1 MIDVIIPAY
10 NAHETIIRTLASI
23 AMQLNRK
30 EVQVTIVNDGGRD
43 YHELVDTF
51 SNILNVKEISYDENR
66 GPGYARQFGLDNTK
80 GDYITFIDADDTFMD
95 ALSLI
100 NLSKP
105 LKDTDTKMVVSP
117 FAEVSK
123 DNQYN
128 VIQPNFVW
136 VFGKM
141 YRRTFLDEH
150 HIQFTDSRANEDVGF
165 NKICSLLAPE
175 KITAINMI
183 TYLWHFNQASITR
196 RGQSEYEFGICTPG
210 FIYNLHNAY
219 DVALKEGANME
230 LLAENMLETAFSCYI
245 YYNIALAKDIP
256 YAKEIEQLSRKY
268 YLAYYNKCLPYISEE
283 KYKIIYTQ
291 SYNSKMVHTMGIIF
305 KITLEDFIKLMLDED
320 KKDDVIDYKETE
332 IRILKEIEEKNNK

>member
-10 NAHETIIRTLASI
+10 NAHETIIRTLSSI
-23 AMQLNRK
+23 AMQLNRD

-43 YHELVDTF
+43 YHELINIF
-51 SNILNVKEISYDENR
+51 SNILNIKEISYEENR

-80 GDYITFIDADDTFMD
+80 GDYVTFIDADDTFMD

-165 NKICSLLAPE
+165 NKICSLLAPN

-245 YYNIALAKDIP
+245 YYNIALAKNIP

-268 YLAYYNKCLPYISEE
+268 YLAYYEKCLPYISEE
-283 KYKIIYTQ
+283 KYKLIYTQ

-305 KITLEDFIKLMLDED
+305 KITLEDFIKLMLDEN
-320 KKDDVIDYKETE
+320 KKDDIIDYKETE
-332 IRILKEIEEKNNK
+332 IRILKEIDEKNQ

>member
-43 YHELVDTF
+43 YHELINTF
-51 SNILNVKEISYDENR
+51 SNLLNIKEISYEENK

-105 LKDTDTKMVVSP
+105 LKDTDAKMVVSP
-117 FAEVSK
+117 FAEISK
-123 DNQYN
+123 DNQYH

-150 HIQFTDSRANEDVGF
+150 KIRFTDSRANEDVGF
-165 NKICSLLAPE
+165 NKICSLLAPN

-219 DVALKEGANME
+219 DVALKEGVNME

-245 YYNIALAKDIP
+245 YYNIALAKNIP

-268 YLAYYNKCLPYISEE
+268 YLAYYKKCLPYISDE

-291 SYNSKMVHTMGIIF
+291 SYNSKAIHTMGIIF
-305 KITLEDFIKLMLDED
+305 KITLDDFIQLMLDES
-320 KKDDVIDYKETE
+320 KKDDIIDYKETE
-332 IRILKEIEEKNNK
+332 IRILKEIQEKGDL

>member
-43 YHELVDTF
+43 YHELVNTF
-51 SNILNVKEISYDENR
+51 SNILNIKEISYDENR

-80 GDYITFIDADDTFMD
+80 GDYVTFIDADDTFMD

-105 LKDTDTKMVVSP
+105 LKDTDAKMVVSP

>member
-51 SNILNVKEISYDENR
+51 SNILNIKEISYDENR

-105 LKDTDTKMVVSP
+105 LKDTDAKMVVSP

>member
-1 MIDVIIPAY
+1 
-10 NAHETIIRTLASI
+10 
-23 AMQLNRK
+23 
-30 EVQVTIVNDGGRD
+30 
-43 YHELVDTF
+43 
-51 SNILNVKEISYDENR
+51 
-66 GPGYARQFGLDNTK
+66 
-80 GDYITFIDADDTFMD
+80 
-95 ALSLI
+95 
-100 NLSKP
+100 
-105 LKDTDTKMVVSP
+105 
-117 FAEVSK
+117 
-123 DNQYN
+123 
-128 VIQPNFVW
+128 
-136 VFGKM
+136 M